1 MKYLLIAER
10 CNAKTVTPHLRANKE
25 RWAATVSYDGSGL
38 AWAAWPRGRP
48 REPTVAVS
56 RFHCPLPLVQA
67 LIIMLFR
74 NMQECDE
81 FINLSLLS
89 NKEL

>member
-25 RWAATVSYDGSGL
+25 RWAATVSYNGSGL
-38 AWAAWPRGRP
+38 TWPGGRP

-67 LIIMLFR
+67 LINMLFR